1 MTVTGAPRTGV
12 TLRLLDKADKEIVK
26 LDRAVLG
33 AFYKF
38 QHDFR
43 RNPDAGGFQLKQLEG
58 HDRLWSARVNRE
70 WRALMIR
77 LGGDDWLLV
86 SVKHRS
92 HVHKNLDRF
101 NYGINHITGA
111 IEYVDLQV
119 VEESVLRRGLTPP
132 AAPAPAATSVPV
144 PEPARPEAL
153 EEPEKPLFGAYTDKQ
168 LADLGVA
175 EPLLPIV
182 RKLTTDDE
190 LLALAE
196 YAPRHTGEVLLRL
209 RDGASYEAVMDE
221 VTAPV
226 AVEEAERDLDP
237 ADWQAAIDRSQTVA
251 ITDDEFLQSILEEG
265 DFGRWKIFLHPT
277 QEKLVH
283 RRYSGPARVGG
294 GPGTGKTIVALHR
307 VCHLVRQLPP
317 GRTKPVLF
325 TTFNRNLA
333 ADLRSRLLS
342 LGGPDVLARVDI
354 AHVDQ
359 LATRIVSEAAPG
371 NAKRRID
378 DTTALREWR
387 DLLVEAGET
396 RWSAEFLS
404 DEWNQVILGQA
415 VASRSDY
422 FTVRRA
428 GRGRSVSRAERA
440 GIWQL
445 AERFTQ
451 RLETKGL
458 ETHRQVAERA
468 ARLEMA
474 RKARID
480 TRSKE
485 REDRGGLDN
494 VHVEAGSGARLRHR
508 YRHIVVDEAQDLSAA
523 HWKMLRA
530 MAPSEADDIFLVGD
544 THQRIYDNQVT
555 LGSLGVHIRGRSSR
569 LTLSYRTT
577 REILRDAI
585 RVLGDADYDDLDGDT
600 DTLAGYRSVL
610 HGPAPSL
617 RRARSWDEEMDLVV
631 EQLRAWRDVPR
642 ESTAICVPTNDMVT
656 QLAERLAR
664 RGITPTGITQDGP
677 RGDQGVHI
685 GTMYRFKGLE
695 YRCLIIAG
703 VAEGLV
709 PRASVDAWEHTDP
722 SRHRRELHR
731 ARSLLF
737 VAATR
742 ARDAL
747 AITWHGEP
755 SRFLAPLL
763 PPRSDT

>member
-1 MTVTGAPRTGV
+1 MTVTGAPRAGV

-26 LDRAVLG
+26 LDRTVLG

-43 RNPDAGGFQLKQLEG
+43 RNPDAGGLHLKQLEG

-119 VEESVLRRGLTPP
+119 VEESVLRRGATAP
-132 AAPAPAATSVPV
+132 AAPVPAQQPGR
-144 PEPARPEAL
+144 PEPSEV
-153 EEPEKPLFGAYTDKQ
+153 PLFAAYTDEQ

-175 EPLLPIV
+175 EPLIPIV

-190 LLALAE
+190 LLGLAE

-209 RDGASYEAVMDE
+209 RDGASYGAVMEE

-226 AVEEAERDLDP
+226 AVPEPERNLDSD
-237 ADWQAAIDRSQTVA
+237 DWQTAVDRSQAVV
-251 ITDDEFLQSILEEG
+251 ITDDESLQSILEEG

-283 RRYSGPARVGG
+283 RHYSGSARVSG

-307 VCHLVRQLPP
+307 VCHLVRKLPP
-317 GRTKPVLF
+317 GRDKPVLL

-333 ADLRSRLLS
+333 ADLRARLLS
-342 LGGPDVLARVDI
+342 LGGPGVLARVDI

-359 LATRIVSEAAPG
+359 LATRIVSEADPG
-371 NAKRRID
+371 NANRRID
-378 DTTALREWR
+378 DTAALREWR
-387 DLLVEAGET
+387 EMLVEVGKT

-415 VASRSDY
+415 ATSRSAY
-422 FTVRRA
+422 FAARRA
-428 GRGRSVSRAERA
+428 GRGRSVTRADRA

-474 RKARID
+474 RKDKID
-480 TRSKE
+480 KRSKE
-485 REDRGGLDN
+485 REERGGLDN
-494 VHVEAGSGARLRHR
+494 LHVEAGSGAWLRYR
-508 YRHIVVDEAQDLSAA
+508 YRHVVVDEAQDLSAA
-523 HWKMLRA
+523 HWKLLRA
-530 MAPSEADDIFLVGD
+530 MVPSGPDDIFLVGD

-577 REILRDAI
+577 REILRSAI
-585 RVLGDADYDDLDGDT
+585 QVLGGADYDDLDGDA

-610 HGPAPSL
+610 HGLTPSL
-617 RRARSWDEEMDLVV
+617 RGARSWDEEMDLVV
-631 EQLRAWRDVPR
+631 EQLKTWHDVPR

-656 QLAERLAR
+656 QLADRLAR
-664 RGITPTGITQDGP
+664 RGITPTEITNDGP
-677 RGDQGVHI
+677 RSDQGVHI

-695 YRCLIIAG
+695 YRCLVIAG
-703 VAEGLV
+703 AADGLV
-709 PRASVDAWEHTDP
+709 PRSSVDAWEHTDP
-722 SRHRRELHR
+722 SRHQRELQR

-755 SRFLAPLL
+755 SRFLTPLL
-763 PPRSDT
+763 PPR

>member
-1 MTVTGAPRTGV
+1 MTVHSTPRTGV

-43 RNPDAGGFQLKQLEG
+43 RNPHAGGFDLKQLEG

-77 LGGDDWLLV
+77 LSGDDWLLV
-86 SVKHRS
+86 AVKHRG
-92 HVHKNLDRF
+92 HVHKNLERF
-101 NYGINHITGA
+101 NYGINHVTGA

-132 AAPAPAATSVPV
+132 TTPAPPPSAPAGPPAET
-144 PEPARPEAL
+144 RPD
-153 EEPEKPLFGAYTDKQ
+153 EEPLFGAYTDQQ
-168 LADLGVA
+168 LVDLGVTQ
-175 EPLLPIV
+175 PLLPIV

-190 LLALAE
+190 LLGLAE

-209 RDGASYEAVMDE
+209 RDGVPYEEVME
-221 VTAPV
+221 QVTAPV
-226 AVEEAERDLDP
+226 AVAEPEQNLDSDDWP
-237 ADWQAAIDRSQTVA
+237 AAVDRSQTVV
-251 ITDDEFLQSILEEG
+251 ITDDESLQSILEEG
-265 DFGRWKIFLHPT
+265 DFGRWKVFLHPT
-277 QEKLVH
+277 QEKLVR

-317 GRTKPVLF
+317 GHTKPVLL

-333 ADLRSRLLS
+333 AELRARLLS

-359 LATRIVSEAAPG
+359 LATRIVSEADPG
-371 NAKRRID
+371 NTKRRID
-378 DTTALREWR
+378 DAAVLREWR
-387 DLLVEAGET
+387 ELLVETGQT
-396 RWSAEFLS
+396 RWNAEFLS

-415 VASRSDY
+415 VSNRSDY
-422 FTVRRA
+422 FTARRA
-428 GRGRSVSRAERA
+428 GRGRSVTRSERA

-445 AERFTQ
+445 AERFAQ

-458 ETHRQVAERA
+458 ETHRQIAERA

-474 RKARID
+474 RKTRID
-480 TRSKE
+480 QRAE
-485 REDRGGLDN
+485 AGEERGGLDN
-494 VHVEAGSGARLRHR
+494 LHAEAGSGAWLRYR

-530 MAPSEADDIFLVGD
+530 MVPSDADDIFLVGD

-585 RVLGDADYDDLDGDT
+585 RVLGGGDYDDLDGDA

-610 HGPAPSL
+610 HGTEPSL
-617 RRARSWDEEMDLVV
+617 RGAPSWDKEMDLVV
-631 EQLRAWRDVPR
+631 EQLRAWHDVPR
-642 ESTAICVPTNDMVT
+642 ESTAICVPTNEMVT
-656 QLAERLAR
+656 QLADRLAR
-664 RGITPTGITQDGP
+664 AGITPSEITQDGP

-703 VAEGLV
+703 ASEGLV
-709 PRASVDAWEHTDP
+709 PRASVDAWEQTDP
-722 SRHRRELHR
+722 SRHQRELHR

-755 SRFLAPLL
+755 SRFLKPLL
-763 PPRSDT
+763 GERAASG